1 MIAWVLPVWSTP
13 DDTILQKC
21 GLDAL
26 FFVRYLRMMIW
37 IFLPI
42 TLVVTPGL
50 APVNR
55 LSGKHARTSVLDV
68 FAISNIAPGQVA
80 SKLWTHWALGVLV
93 VVWVCY
99 VVHCEALA
107 FVEAKQEYARSQ
119 HYRSQS
125 RATTILVGNIPEAF
139 LTEDKL
145 RDAFDVF
152 PGGVRDVYI
161 NRNDSNLTA
170 KLAAREKLVTA
181 LETAQTKLIAARVS
195 DVAAT
200 RGSQGSGNLSQRS
213 GHALGAVCGK
223 DQGRKSCAGPQT
235 MPKTNRETTR
245 LPLVIRAWLPPV
257 PFFGRKVDLIHQLQE
272 TLQTLNQEIAS
283 ARARSGSC
291 TPLNNA
297 FVQFNRQVAA
307 HMACQSVL
315 HGKPHRMTP
324 RILEVDPTDVI
335 WDNLALSWRQRWI
348 RVSIGLS
355 VSTSLI
361 FLYAVP
367 VAFTSFLANLD
378 VLASNVSWLSWLLL
392 WPSSIK
398 SIIQGVLPPALLQVL
413 LLLVPTAYRQV
424 MHFQGATT
432 GSARELGVQNWHFI
446 FLFAQ
451 VSRLLGGV

>member
-1 MIAWVLPVWSTP
+1 
-13 DDTILQKC
+13 
-21 GLDAL
+21 
-26 FFVRYLRMMIW
+26 
-37 IFLPI
+37 
-42 TLVVTPGL
+42 
-50 APVNR
+50 
-55 LSGKHARTSVLDV
+55 
-68 FAISNIAPGQVA
+68 
-80 SKLWTHWALGVLV
+80 
-93 VVWVCY
+93 
-99 VVHCEALA
+99 
-107 FVEAKQEYARSQ
+107 
-119 HYRSQS
+119 
-125 RATTILVGNIPEAF
+125 
-139 LTEDKL
+139 
-145 RDAFDVF
+145 
-152 PGGVRDVYI
+152 
-161 NRNDSNLTA
+161 
-170 KLAAREKLVTA
+170 
-181 LETAQTKLIAARVS
+181 
-195 DVAAT
+195 
-200 RGSQGSGNLSQRS
+200 
-213 GHALGAVCGK
+213 
-223 DQGRKSCAGPQT
+223 

-245 LPLVIRAWLPPV
+245 LPLVVRAWLPPV

-272 TLQTLNQEIAS
+272 TLQTLNEEIAS
-283 ARARSGSC
+283 ARARSGSF

-361 FLYAVP
+361 FLYAIP